1 MNESNDI
8 FVYSDWDE
16 PNAPTQIG
24 ILHKQLV
31 RGKEIFSFE
40 YNNNWLSSSDA
51 QQLDPD
57 LKLFPGLHYLE
68 EKKPNFGIFLDS
80 SPDRWGRVLMQR
92 REAIISKLENRK
104 QKVLLES
111 DYLLGVYDNN
121 RIGGLRFKVE
131 PNGKFVNCDKRF
143 KTPPFSSLRELEQA
157 SLSLEKDE
165 NNSHEEEIKWLNM
178 LIAPGSSLGG
188 ARPKASILDK
198 NGQIWIAKFPSSN
211 DDYDV
216 GAWEYI
222 ANQLAQTVG
231 LNSTEVQLQKF
242 HSDKSTFLTKRFDR
256 KASGGRIHFAS
267 AMTLLGYN
275 DGDNYTDGISYLEL
289 AEFIITNGA
298 NPKEDLIELWKR
310 IVFFIFISNT
320 DDHLRNHGF
329 ILTKKGWKLSPVYD
343 INPNPFGSGLKLNI
357 NETDNSLSVDLALE
371 VAEYFRLNKL
381 EAEKII
387 SNIKDKLTHWESI
400 ALRAKVSKSEIALME
415 NVFCKDV

>member
-31 RGKEIFSFE
+31 RGKELFSFE
-40 YNNNWLSSSDA
+40 YNNNWLSSSEA

-57 LKLFPGLHYLE
+57 LKLFTGLHYLE

-92 REAIISKLENRK
+92 REAIIAKLENRK
-104 QKVLLES
+104 QKTLLES

-131 PNGKFVNCDKRF
+131 PNGEFVNCDKRF
-143 KTPPFSSLRELEQA
+143 ITPPFSLLRELEQA

-165 NNSHEEEIKWLNM
+165 NNSPEEEIKWLNM

-188 ARPKASILDK
+188 ARPKASVLDK
-198 NGQIWIAKFPSSN
+198 NGQIWIAKFPSAK

-222 ANQLAQTVG
+222 TNQLAQTVG

-267 AMTLLGYN
+267 AMTLLGYS

-289 AEFIITNGA
+289 AEFIITKGA

-310 IVFFIFISNT
+310 IAFFIFISNT

-329 ILTKKGWKLSPVYD
+329 ILTNKGWALSPVYD
-343 INPNPFGSGLKLNI
+343 INPNPFGSGLRLNI
-357 NETDNSLSVDLALE
+357 NEIDNSLSIDLALE

-387 SNIKDKLTHWESI
+387 SDIKQKLTNWETI

-415 NVFCKDV
+415 NVFCKNV

>member
-31 RGKEIFSFE
+31 RGKELFSFE

-57 LKLFPGLHYLE
+57 LKLFSGLHYLE

-92 REAIISKLENRK
+92 REAIIAKLENRK
-104 QKVLLES
+104 QKTLLES
-111 DYLLGVYDNN
+111 DYLLDVYDNN

-131 PNGKFVNCDKRF
+131 PNGEFVNCDKRF
-143 KTPPFSSLRELEQA
+143 ITPPFSSLRELEQA

-165 NNSHEEEIKWLNM
+165 NNSPEEEIKWLNM

-188 ARPKASILDK
+188 ARPKASVLDK
-198 NGQIWIAKFPSSN
+198 NGQIWIAKFPSAK

-329 ILTKKGWKLSPVYD
+329 ILTNKGWALSPVYD
-343 INPNPFGSGLKLNI
+343 INPNPFGSGLRLNI
-357 NETDNSLSVDLALE
+357 NETDNSLSIDLALG

-387 SNIKDKLTHWESI
+387 SDIKQKLTHWETI
-400 ALRAKVSKSEIALME
+400 ALMAKVSKSEIALME
-415 NVFCKDV
+415 NAFCKNV

>member
-31 RGKEIFSFE
+31 RGKELFSFE

-57 LKLFPGLHYLE
+57 LKLFSGLHYLE

-92 REAIISKLENRK
+92 REAIIAKLENRK
-104 QKVLLES
+104 QKILLES
-111 DYLLGVYDNN
+111 DYLLDVYDNN

-131 PNGKFVNCDKRF
+131 PNGEFVNCDKRF
-143 KTPPFSSLRELEQA
+143 ITPPFSSLRELEQA

-165 NNSHEEEIKWLNM
+165 NNSPEEEIKWLNM

-188 ARPKASILDK
+188 ARPKASVLDK
-198 NGQIWIAKFPSSN
+198 NGQIWIAKFPSAK

-329 ILTKKGWKLSPVYD
+329 ILTNKGWALSPVYD
-343 INPNPFGSGLKLNI
+343 INPNPFGSGLRLNI
-357 NETDNSLSVDLALE
+357 NETDNSLSINLALG

-387 SNIKDKLTHWESI
+387 SDIKQKLTHWETI
-400 ALRAKVSKSEIALME
+400 ALMAKVSKSEIALME
-415 NVFCKDV
+415 NAFCKNV

>member
-31 RGKEIFSFE
+31 RGKELFSFE

-57 LKLFPGLHYLE
+57 LKLFSGLHYLE

-92 REAIISKLENRK
+92 REAIIAKLENRK
-104 QKVLLES
+104 QKILLES
-111 DYLLGVYDNN
+111 DYLLDVYDNN

-131 PNGKFVNCDKRF
+131 PNGEFVNCDKRF
-143 KTPPFSSLRELEQA
+143 ITPPFSSLRELEQA

-165 NNSHEEEIKWLNM
+165 NNSPEEEIKWLNM

-188 ARPKASILDK
+188 ARPKASVLDK
-198 NGQIWIAKFPSSN
+198 NGQIWIAKFPSAK

-329 ILTKKGWKLSPVYD
+329 ILTNKGWALSPVYD
-343 INPNPFGSGLKLNI
+343 INPNPFGSGLRLNI
-357 NETDNSLSVDLALE
+357 NEIDNSLSIDLALE

-387 SNIKDKLTHWESI
+387 SDIKQKLTHWETI
-400 ALRAKVSKSEIALME
+400 ALMAKVSKSEIALMD
-415 NVFCKDV
+415 NAFCKNV

>member
-1 MNESNDI
+1 MNESSDI
-8 FVYSDWDE
+8 LVYSVWDE

-24 ILHKQLV
+24 VLHKQLV
-31 RGKEIFSFE
+31 RGKELFSFE

-57 LKLFPGLHYLE
+57 LKLFSGLHYLE

-92 REAIISKLENRK
+92 REAIIAKLENRK
-104 QKVLLES
+104 QKILLES
-111 DYLLGVYDNN
+111 DYLLDVYDNN

-131 PNGKFVNCDKRF
+131 PNGEFVNCDKRF
-143 KTPPFSSLRELEQA
+143 ITPPFSSLRELEQA

-165 NNSHEEEIKWLNM
+165 NNSPEEEIKWLNM

-188 ARPKASILDK
+188 ARPKASVLDK
-198 NGQIWIAKFPSSN
+198 NGQIWIAKFPSAK

-329 ILTKKGWKLSPVYD
+329 ILTNKGWALSPVYD
-343 INPNPFGSGLKLNI
+343 INPNPFGSGLRLNI
-357 NETDNSLSVDLALE
+357 NETDNSLSINLALG

-387 SNIKDKLTHWESI
+387 SDIKQKLTHWETI
-400 ALRAKVSKSEIALME
+400 ALMAKVSKSEIALME
-415 NVFCKDV
+415 NAFCKNV

>member
-31 RGKEIFSFE
+31 RGKELFSFE

-57 LKLFPGLHYLE
+57 LKLFSGLHYLE

-92 REAIISKLENRK
+92 REAIIAKLENRK
-104 QKVLLES
+104 QKTLLES
-111 DYLLGVYDNN
+111 DYLLDVYDNN

-131 PNGKFVNCDKRF
+131 PNGEFVNCDKRF
-143 KTPPFSSLRELEQA
+143 ITPPFSSLRELEQA

-165 NNSHEEEIKWLNM
+165 NNSPEEEIKWLNM

-188 ARPKASILDK
+188 ARPKASVLDK
-198 NGQIWIAKFPSSN
+198 NGQIWIAKFPSAK

-329 ILTKKGWKLSPVYD
+329 ILTNKGWALSPVYD
-343 INPNPFGSGLKLNI
+343 INPNPFGSGLRLNI
-357 NETDNSLSVDLALE
+357 NEIDNSLSIDLALG

-387 SNIKDKLTHWESI
+387 SDIKQKLTHWETI
-400 ALRAKVSKSEIALME
+400 ALMAKVSKSEIALME
-415 NVFCKDV
+415 NAFCKNV